1 MNEDIISQINTNLQN
16 SIRDKST
23 RPTGY
28 KFRTWDALNTWSEN
42 PVSGVFPEA
51 DDGCVSG
58 NGVDQPLTSK
68 LECFGKRPGDRLTDI
83 SLGQLPTDVQTRLSN
98 KTWSLPPD
106 SELNQD
112 LTGGNGDLPL
122 SKFEQRTKD
131 QIIGAALRIT
141 DVKYSNEEAFLKNP
155 VGGIQKPDN
164 AFVTLLDDK
173 FINYLQD
180 VIRNFRNVIDNVS
193 GKVQRLGAI
202 YNNYLNGSSRSVTE
216 PAWVDF
222 WQVMLVMQEN
232 IERRA
237 YVLNFVVA
245 ATDEELDQRAI
256 DIENATRDAL
266 LGRQG
271 QPPPAPDPQE
281 TEEKIKGRQKFFKQC
296 ALLLNALGLKEN
308 YNQELINRCTRT
320 DENEGPINNGS
331 VFDERLFMLEGDSHQ
346 DNSLSFLQLDRTLS
360 AIFNDLPPR
369 VFSYIKPKIKLFRI
383 DDPEGSNYTE
393 TEFIF
398 ANKSDLNREENFT
411 FSTNFLTEDFD
422 KGEGAGIKDL
432 SFEFNGTNPAESRN
446 DIEAT
451 LSLYFQSFNDF
462 VRERRNEYNPS
473 FYKIRLDVGYNTP
486 DNIEEILT
494 LEDFSK
500 NAELITAVQ
509 GDSTVYEMFDTITTM
524 MELLWLK

>member
-1 MNEDIISQINTNLQN
+1 MKSLINEQ
-16 SIRDKST
+16 
-23 RPTGY
+23 
-28 KFRTWDALNTWSEN
+28 
-42 PVSGVFPEA
+42 
-51 DDGCVSG
+51 
-58 NGVDQPLTSK
+58 LTS
-68 LECFGKRPGDRLTDI
+68 R
-83 SLGQLPTDVQTRLSN
+83 
-98 KTWSLPPD
+98 
-106 SELNQD
+106 
-112 LTGGNGDLPL
+112 
-122 SKFEQRTKD
+122 
-131 QIIGAALRIT
+131 
-141 DVKYSNEEAFLKNP
+141 
-155 VGGIQKPDN
+155 
-164 AFVTLLDDK
+164 
-173 FINYLQD
+173 
-180 VIRNFRNVIDNVS
+180 
-193 GKVQRLGAI
+193 
-202 YNNYLNGSSRSVTE
+202 
-216 PAWVDF
+216 
-222 WQVMLVMQEN
+222 M
-232 IERRA
+232 
-237 YVLNFVVA
+237 
-245 ATDEELDQRAI
+245 AI

-271 QPPPAPDPQE
+271 QPPPEPDPQE

-398 ANKSDLNREENFT
+398 AT

-462 VRERRNEYNPS
+462 VRERRSYNNEPYRFVDLIIQPKKEERVRRKVHPNEYNPS
-473 FYKIRLDVGYNTP
+473 FYKIRLDVGYNT
-486 DNIEEILT
+486 
-494 LEDFSK
+494 
-500 NAELITAVQ
+500 
-509 GDSTVYEMFDTITTM
+509 
-524 MELLWLK
+524 